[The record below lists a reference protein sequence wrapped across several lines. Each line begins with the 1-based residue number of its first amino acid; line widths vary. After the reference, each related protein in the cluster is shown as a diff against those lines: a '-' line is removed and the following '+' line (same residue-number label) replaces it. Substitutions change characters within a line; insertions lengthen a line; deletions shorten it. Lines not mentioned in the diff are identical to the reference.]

1 MACHPHGMPP
11 ADPRWRPLSTH
22 RAFPCCLAL
31 HSAQA
36 RFEEL
41 IATVRAE
48 DPTLAADETRKRLAT
63 ERYEEKRLR
72 FVMVVL
78 QHAATAGSAKVA
90 AVAQEALQT
99 DGLALLNASEAS
111 GNGAIG
117 ASTEGEGMA
126 EEVEEEWAEAVDNEL
141 RHVAQLAEELG
152 TLRTKM
158 LQRERVLLSPSEQA
172 DSRKHEH
179 YARLLKLPRLIDETL
194 TTWIDPADDLSDKQ
208 VFQELLRLM
217 GLPETVEP
225 RLMRAMVEAVKQHR
239 LRREREEIERGDWAS
254 LGAEPLALRTQW
266 RLAHPAVRPFGTYV
280 NVGGSGNEF
289 ALFLATLLNAI
300 GAHVRLSIGCSDN
313 VTISGGSPATDGVG
327 RSCQMATEV
336 RLGRNPSKLTPWV
349 RTWLTGSRWLGKTY
363 HYRLDREGYVWLNLD
378 WVDGSRLQRPGVPFK
393 SFDSLTTYYPSSLT
407 WEVEG
412 EELDSAG
419 VPRPGH
425 SPIESLHMGLR

>member
-1 MACHPHGMPP
+1 M
-11 ADPRWRPLSTH
+11 
-22 RAFPCCLAL
+22 
-31 HSAQA
+31 
-36 RFEEL
+36 
-41 IATVRAE
+41 RAE